1 MKTTSI
7 LGSSIN
13 PFKLQLT
20 QASILQNQQTI
31 NNDVPLDQANTYLQ
45 SLTEQYR
52 KEITFLKQYIS
63 RINTEIRKNLN
74 IQIPSLEEGLTLAIK
89 DDSPVNQA
97 SLNEWLNALINVDYI
112 NPLFTLYDTHIMN
125 LENEIQHKQSLL
137 GKYDRYVSDLVNEN
151 KVLRQQ
157 LEIRDSEFKN
167 FLEIKTANEDGESNI
182 VIDREYVLKLEER
195 NNLLSKENELLVIGY
210 HALQKEMF
218 ELKQNVNQ
226 TFQTNNDKAL
236 AYDQLYLM
244 YEDAQNNINVLT
256 NKLKSGEGKIYE
268 LGDEKNRV
276 EVENQN
282 LKTQIGEL
290 QNENNIL
297 KQTLLKVQNNFDND
311 QVQEHK

>member
-1 MKTTSI
+1 MKTSSI
-7 LGSSIN
+7 LGASIN

-20 QASILQNQQTI
+20 QASHIQNQQTI
-31 NNDVPLDQANTYLQ
+31 PNDIPIDQTNTYLQ

-89 DDSPVNQA
+89 DDTPINQA
-97 SLNEWLNALINVDYI
+97 NLTEWLNSLINVDYI

-151 KVLRQQ
+151 KMLRQQ

-195 NNLLSKENELLVIGY
+195 NNLLSKENELLAVGY

-226 TFQTNNDKAL
+226 TFQSNNDKAL
-236 AYDQLYLM
+236 AYDQLYVM
-244 YEDAQNNINVLT
+244 YEDAQNNLNVLT
-256 NKLKSGEGKIYE
+256 NKLKTGEGKIYE
-268 LGDEKNRV
+268 LGDEKNKV
-276 EVENQN
+276 EAENQN
-282 LKTQIGEL
+282 LKMQIEEL
-290 QNENNIL
+290 QNENKNL
-297 KQTLLKVQNNFDND
+297 KQMILQLQGNNYDN
-311 QVQEHK
+311 QEDR

>member
-89 DDSPVNQA
+89 DDSPVNQT

-268 LGDEKNRV
+268 LGDEKNKV

-282 LKTQIGEL
+282 LKMQIGEL

>member
-1 MKTTSI
+1 MKTSSI
-7 LGSSIN
+7 LGASIN

-20 QASILQNQQTI
+20 QASLIQNQQTI
-31 NNDVPLDQANTYLQ
+31 PNEIPIDQTNTYLQ

-89 DDSPVNQA
+89 DDSPINQA
-97 SLNEWLNALINVDYI
+97 NLTEWLNSLINVDYI

-151 KVLRQQ
+151 KMLRQQ

-195 NNLLSKENELLVIGY
+195 NNLLSKENELLAVGY

-226 TFQTNNDKAL
+226 TFQINNDKAL
-236 AYDQLYLM
+236 AYDQLYVM
-244 YEDAQNNINVLT
+244 YEDAQNNLNTLT
-256 NKLKSGEGKIYE
+256 NKLKTGEGKIYE
-268 LGDEKNRV
+268 LGDEKNKI

-282 LKTQIGEL
+282 LKMQIEEL
-290 QNENNIL
+290 QNENKNL
-297 KQTLLKVQNNFDND
+297 KQMILQLQGNNYDN
-311 QVQEHK
+311 QEDR

>member
-1 MKTTSI
+1 MKTSSI
-7 LGSSIN
+7 LGASIN

-20 QASILQNQQTI
+20 QGNLIQNQQTI
-31 NNDVPLDQANTYLQ
+31 PNEIPIDQTNTYLQ

-89 DDSPVNQA
+89 DDSPINQA
-97 SLNEWLNALINVDYI
+97 NLTEWLNSLINVDYI

-151 KVLRQQ
+151 KMLRQQ

-195 NNLLSKENELLVIGY
+195 NNLLSKENELLAVGY

-226 TFQTNNDKAL
+226 TFQSNNDKAL
-236 AYDQLYLM
+236 AYDQLYVM
-244 YEDAQNNINVLT
+244 YEDAQNNLNTLT
-256 NKLKSGEGKIYE
+256 SKLKTGEGKIYE
-268 LGDEKNRV
+268 LGDEKNKI

-282 LKTQIGEL
+282 LKMQIEEL
-290 QNENNIL
+290 QNENKNL
-297 KQTLLKVQNNFDND
+297 KQMILQLQGNNYDN
-311 QVQEHK
+311 QEER